1 MGYCIMETKMV
12 EVNCTTGEVIE
23 REMTKAE
30 LAAEKKF
37 QDDAKK
43 VNLNNLPLTPEAI
56 AKAEARQAIL
66 DRLGI
71 TADEAKLLLG

>member
-1 MGYCIMETKMV
+1 METKMV